1 MIKNAPSF
9 LTFATHPLKITFC
22 EEYSEEQWENYIQ
35 KEREKLICREYIF
48 KYVYFAFCTIGIC

>member
-22 EEYSEEQWENYIQ
+22 AFRIVGELYL
-35 KEREKLICREYIF
+35 ERKGKINL
-48 KYVYFAFCTIGIC
+48 